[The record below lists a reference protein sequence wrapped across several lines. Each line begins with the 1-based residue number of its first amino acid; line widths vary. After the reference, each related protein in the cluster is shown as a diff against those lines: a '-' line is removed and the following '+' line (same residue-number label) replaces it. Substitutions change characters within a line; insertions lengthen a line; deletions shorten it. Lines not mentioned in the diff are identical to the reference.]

1 MDIRFGSVAVVQTY
15 SSPMAALGCKADT
28 RPRRMS
34 VPTKTGRSGR
44 LRSPGLNGNFRPDA
58 DQGWQTRRPPKSD
71 CWVIGRTDP
80 LGERPYGNLAKYRL
94 IDGLT
99 NAQEHHME
107 SFPKISEYMD
117 TSVPTLSPET
127 QIMAA
132 VDFLLRH
139 QVTGA
144 PVVDSNG
151 RQVGIITETDLL
163 KLLTEGDQGEP
174 AAEATVAE
182 FMTTNVIT
190 VPPAVDIYYVAGT
203 FLANRFRRLPVVE
216 DGKIV
221 GAITRYDL
229 LRVVRSLS
237 SKP

>member
-1 MDIRFGSVAVVQTY
+1 
-15 SSPMAALGCKADT
+15 
-28 RPRRMS
+28 
-34 VPTKTGRSGR
+34 
-44 LRSPGLNGNFRPDA
+44 
-58 DQGWQTRRPPKSD
+58 
-71 CWVIGRTDP
+71 
-80 LGERPYGNLAKYRL
+80 
-94 IDGLT
+94 
-99 NAQEHHME
+99 ME

-117 TSVPTLSPET
+117 TSVPTVSPET
-127 QIMAA
+127 QILEA

-151 RQVGIITETDLL
+151 RLVGIITETDLL
-163 KLLTEGDQGEP
+163 KLLTEGIQGEP

-190 VPPAVDIYYVAGT
+190 VSPAVDIYFVAGT
-203 FLANRFRRLPVVE
+203 FIANKFRRLPVVE

-237 SKP
+237 SAP